1 MRDAAAVNS
10 TSVCGIRRIGA
21 ITIICAAFVSL
32 LTPGTILAN
41 KKAPVLPMAVLDAK
55 TIYIDNQANDAT
67 LLNDAYLELA
77 KWGHLQV
84 VDSPKKADVVLRF
97 TGSAYVKAVASDT
110 PPNLSLKP
118 AIARASGNGNAILPN
133 GDEAAPDGYTRLT
146 LVQTKT
152 GNAVWSELSKTKNPK
167 AAAHILD
174 GLREVFE
181 QGLKAQGR

>member
-1 MRDAAAVNS
+1 MSDAAAMNA
-10 TSVCGIRRIGA
+10 TSICGVRRISA
-21 ITIICAAFVSL
+21 ITITYAAFL
-32 LTPGTILAN
+32 LLLFPGTTLAN

-84 VDSPKKADVVLRF
+84 VDSAKKADLVLRF

-110 PPNLSLKP
+110 PPNMSMQP
-118 AIARASGNGNAILPN
+118 AIARASGNGNVILPN

-174 GLREVFE
+174 GLREAFE
-181 QGLKAQGR
+181 QGSKAQGR